1 MTLNLCSYRH
11 STFFSGNTGTTGTAQ
26 QSRGFQRSLIR
37 HESGNKGT
45 QLCLIESLPPY
56 LVPAQKTPG
65 TSSRSERP
73 VLEPLY
79 PRSRVPTDF
88 EFSRVNKGGYVLFLL
103 PELRSFVLPSFSH
116 RLKSRSSSNRSE
128 HHSGRLTPAT
138 RRSCRHQLGRLRKT
152 TSVYS
157 SGCARKHRL

>member
-11 STFFSGNTGTTGTAQ
+11 STFFSGNTGTAGTAQ

-45 QLCLIESLPPY
+45 QLCLIESLPPC

-65 TSSRSERP
+65 TGSHSERP

-103 PELRSFVLPSFSH
+103 TDLKLFVLPSFSH
-116 RLKSRSSSNRSE
+116 RLKSRSSSRRSE
-128 HHSGRLTPAT
+128 HHSGRLTPAA
-138 RRSCRHQLGRLRKT
+138 RRNCRHQLGRLRKT
-152 TSVYS
+152 TSVS
-157 SGCARKHRL
+157 RSGCVRKHRL

>member
-1 MTLNLCSYRH
+1 MTVNLSNYRLL
-11 STFFSGNTGTTGTAQ
+11 TFFSGNAGTAGTAQ

-65 TSSRSERP
+65 TSYHSERP

-103 PELRSFVLPSFSH
+103 TELEALVP
-116 RLKSRSSSNRSE
+116 SSSPRPIPTSNQLSLIADS
-128 HHSGRLTPAT
+128 HHQAWPASACNHH
-138 RRSCRHQLGRLRKT
+138 RRNL
-152 TSVYS
+152 
-157 SGCARKHRL
+157 

>member
-1 MTLNLCSYRH
+1 MTLDLRSYRH
-11 STFFSGNTGTTGTAQ
+11 STFLTGNKGTAGTAQ

-65 TSSRSERP
+65 TSSHSETP

-103 PELRSFVLPSFSH
+103 TDLKSFVLPQLSH
-116 RLKSRSSSNRSE
+116 SLKSRSVSSRSG
-128 HHSGRLTPAT
+128 HHPGRLTPAT
-138 RRSCRHQLGRLRKT
+138 TGNYLHQLG
-152 TSVYS
+152 
-157 SGCARKHRL
+157 CP

>member
-1 MTLNLCSYRH
+1 MTLSQRNYRH
-11 STFFSGNTGTTGTAQ
+11 LTFFSGNKGTAGTAQ

-45 QLCLIESLPPY
+45 QLCLIESLPPC

-65 TSSRSERP
+65 TSSHSERP

-88 EFSRVNKGGYVLFLL
+88 EFSRVNKGGDVLFLL
-103 PELRSFVLPSFSH
+103 TEPKSFVP
-116 RLKSRSSSNRSE
+116 RNSSCPITTDQSA
-128 HHSGRLTPAT
+128 LTDCRPAPPNLAG
-138 RRSCRHQLGRLRKT
+138 LGL
-152 TSVYS
+152 
-157 SGCARKHRL
+157 

>member
-11 STFFSGNTGTTGTAQ
+11 STFFSGNTGTAGTAQ

-65 TSSRSERP
+65 TSSHSGRP

-103 PELRSFVLPSFSH
+103 TDLKSFVLPHF
-116 RLKSRSSSNRSE
+116 LIVSRAALLADFE
-128 HHSGRLTPAT
+128 HHSGRLSTAN
-138 RRSCRHQLGRLRKT
+138 RRNYRH
-152 TSVYS
+152 
-157 SGCARKHRL
+157 

>member
-1 MTLNLCSYRH
+1 MMLNLCIHRH
-11 STFFSGNTGTTGTAQ
+11 LTIFSGNKGTVGTAQ

-45 QLCLIESLPPY
+45 QLCLIESLPPC

-65 TSSRSERP
+65 TSSHSERP

-103 PELRSFVLPSFSH
+103 TDLKSFVLKNFSIVSSAVRLADFEH
-116 RLKSRSSSNRSE
+116 R
-128 HHSGRLTPAT
+128 SGRLMPANE
-138 RRSCRHQLGRLRKT
+138 RSYRHSL
-152 TSVYS
+152 
-157 SGCARKHRL
+157 ARS

>member
-11 STFFSGNTGTTGTAQ
+11 STFFSGNTGTAGTAQ

-45 QLCLIESLPPY
+45 QLCLIESLPPC

-65 TSSRSERP
+65 TSSHSERP

-103 PELRSFVLPSFSH
+103 TELEALVP
-116 RLKSRSSSNRSE
+116 SSSPRPIPTSNQLSLIADS
-128 HHSGRLTPAT
+128 HHQPWPASACNHH
-138 RRSCRHQLGRLRKT
+138 RRNL
-152 TSVYS
+152 
-157 SGCARKHRL
+157 

>member
-1 MTLNLCSYRH
+1 MMLNLCIHRH
-11 STFFSGNTGTTGTAQ
+11 LTIFSGNKGTAGTAQ

-65 TSSRSERP
+65 TGCHAERP

-103 PELRSFVLPSFSH
+103 TELEALVPSFSPRPIPTSNQLSLIADSHHQPWPASACNHH
-116 RLKSRSSSNRSE
+116 RRNL
-128 HHSGRLTPAT
+128 
-138 RRSCRHQLGRLRKT
+138 
-152 TSVYS
+152 
-157 SGCARKHRL
+157 

>member
-1 MTLNLCSYRH
+1 MMLNLCSYRH
-11 STFFSGNTGTTGTAQ
+11 STFFSGNTGTAGTAQ
-26 QSRGFQRSLIR
+26 QSRDFQRSLIR

-65 TSSRSERP
+65 TSPHSERP

-103 PELRSFVLPSFSH
+103 TDSKLFVPPGSYQ
-116 RLKSRSSSNRSE
+116 
-128 HHSGRLTPAT
+128 PA
-138 RRSCRHQLGRLRKT
+138 SIDQ
-152 TSVYS
+152 SVSTDRQRMPRTWPTLACNHTGENYD
-157 SGCARKHRL
+157 

>member
-1 MTLNLCSYRH
+1 MKLNLSSYPNI
-11 STFFSGNTGTTGTAQ
+11 TLFSGNAGTAGTAQ
-26 QSRGFQRSLIR
+26 QNRGSQRSRIK
-37 HESGNKGT
+37 HKSGNKGT

-65 TSSRSERP
+65 TGCHAERP

-103 PELRSFVLPSFSH
+103 TELEALVPSFSPRPIPTSNQLSLIADSHHQPWPASACNHH
-116 RLKSRSSSNRSE
+116 RRNL
-128 HHSGRLTPAT
+128 
-138 RRSCRHQLGRLRKT
+138 
-152 TSVYS
+152 
-157 SGCARKHRL
+157 

>member
-1 MTLNLCSYRH
+1 MTLNLRSYQPM
-11 STFFSGNTGTTGTAQ
+11 TFFSGNAGTAGTAQ

-65 TSSRSERP
+65 TSSHSERP

-79 PRSRVPTDF
+79 PRSRVPADF
-88 EFSRVNKGGYVLFLL
+88 EFSRVNKGGMCCF
-103 PELRSFVLPSFSH
+103 
-116 RLKSRSSSNRSE
+116 
-128 HHSGRLTPAT
+128 
-138 RRSCRHQLGRLRKT
+138 C
-152 TSVYS
+152 
-157 SGCARKHRL
+157 